1 MGFNL
6 ENLNR
11 QDAKHAKETMSQESM
26 NVRFEKEGAVA
37 ILTLDRP
44 DRLNAMADPMWDAL
58 YDHLGRIAVDDEVRA
73 VILTGAGR
81 AFCSGGDVTGMAK
94 SDIVSG
100 RARSKRRHR
109 TVTALHTL
117 EKPVI
122 AAVRGPVYGIGNAL
136 ALACDLIVASD
147 TTKFS
152 MAFKK
157 VGVVP
162 DGGAIFFLTQTL
174 GIARAKDLVYTARVV
189 PADEALKLGLV
200 IRVVPDDKLD
210 AEARAL
216 AKEMAE
222 SATYALALTKKMFQS
237 MYVPTLEQL
246 MEMETLASGVV
257 RLTHDHKEGVDAF
270 KEKRPPKFLGK

>member
-1 MGFNL
+1 
-6 ENLNR
+6 
-11 QDAKHAKETMSQESM
+11 M
-26 NVRFEKEGAVA
+26 NVRYEKEGAIAV
-37 ILTLDRP
+37 LTLDRP

-58 YDHLGRIAVDDEVRA
+58 HDHLAAIAADDEVRA
-73 VILTGAGR
+73 AILTGAGR

-100 RARSKRRHR
+100 RARSQRRHR
-109 TVTALHTL
+109 TIQALYAL

-136 ALACDLIVASD
+136 ALACDLVVASD
-147 TTKFS
+147 TAKFS

-157 VGVVP
+157 VGIVP
-162 DGGAIFFLTQTL
+162 DGGAIFFLTQYL
-174 GIARAKDLVYTARVV
+174 GIARAKDLVYTARAV
-189 PADEALKLGLV
+189 PAEEARDLGLV
-200 IRVVPDDKLD
+200 IRVVPDDRLD
-210 AEARAL
+210 ADARAL
-216 AKEMAE
+216 AREMAE
-222 SATYALALTKKMFQS
+222 SATYALALAKKMFQS

-246 MEMETLASGVV
+246 MEMETLASGAA

>member
-1 MGFNL
+1 M
-6 ENLNR
+6 
-11 QDAKHAKETMSQESM
+11 Q
-26 NVRFEKEGAVA
+26 VRLDREGAVA
-37 ILTLDRP
+37 TLTLDRP
-44 DRLNAMADPMWDAL
+44 DKLNAMAEPMWDAL
-58 YDHLGRIAVDDEVRA
+58 HGHLATIAADEEIRA

-81 AFCSGGDVTGMAK
+81 AFCSGGDVAGMAK

-100 RARSKRRHR
+100 RARSRRRHR
-109 TVTALHTL
+109 TILALYNL

-122 AAVRGPVYGIGNAL
+122 AAVRGAVYGIGNAL

-157 VGVVP
+157 VGIVP
-162 DGGAIFFLTQTL
+162 DGGAIFFLTQNL

-189 PADEALKLGLV
+189 PAGEALTLGLV
-200 IRVVPDDKLD
+200 VRVVPDDKLES
-210 AEARAL
+210 AARAL
-216 AKEMAE
+216 AAEMAE
-222 SATYALALTKKMFQS
+222 SATYALALAKKMFHS

-246 MEMETLASGVV
+246 MEMETLASGAV

>member
-1 MGFNL
+1 M
-6 ENLNR
+6 E
-11 QDAKHAKETMSQESM
+11 
-26 NVRFEKEGAVA
+26 VRLDRKGAVA
-37 ILTLDRP
+37 TLTLDRP

-58 YDHLGRIAVDDEVRA
+58 HGHLATVAADDGIRA

-100 RARSKRRHR
+100 RARSQRRHR
-109 TVTALHTL
+109 AILALYGL

-122 AAVRGPVYGIGNAL
+122 AAVRGAVYGIGNAL

-147 TTKFS
+147 TAKFS

-162 DGGAIFFLTQTL
+162 DGGAIFFLTQNL
-174 GIARAKDLVYTARVV
+174 GMARAKDLVYTARVV
-189 PADEALKLGLV
+189 PAAEALALGLV
-200 IRVVPDDKLD
+200 ARVVADDRLED
-210 AEARAL
+210 EARAL
-216 AKEMAE
+216 ATEFAE
-222 SATYALALTKKMFQS
+222 SATYALALAKKMFHS

-246 MEMETLASGVV
+246 MELETLASGAA
-257 RLTHDHKEGVDAF
+257 RLTHDHQEGVAAF

>member
-1 MGFNL
+1 
-6 ENLNR
+6 
-11 QDAKHAKETMSQESM
+11 M

-37 ILTLDRP
+37 ILTIDRP
-44 DRLNAMADPMWDAL
+44 ERLNAMADPMWDAL
-58 YDHLGRIAVDDEVRA
+58 YEHLGSIAADDGIRA
-73 VILTGAGR
+73 VVLTGAGR

-100 RARSKRRHR
+100 RVRSKRRHR
-109 TVTALHTL
+109 TVTALYTL

-122 AAVRGPVYGIGNAL
+122 AAVRGPIYGIGNAL

-147 TTKFS
+147 TAKFS

-162 DGGAIFFLTQTL
+162 DGGAVFFLTQYL

-189 PADEALKLGLV
+189 PADEALRLGLV
-200 IRVVPDDKLD
+200 MRVVPDDKLD
-210 AEARAL
+210 AEARGL

-222 SATYALALTKKMFQS
+222 SATYALALAKKMFQS

-257 RLTHDHKEGVDAF
+257 RLTHDHKEGVEAF

>member
-1 MGFNL
+1 
-6 ENLNR
+6 
-11 QDAKHAKETMSQESM
+11 M
-26 NVRFEKEGAVA
+26 NVRLDKDGAIA
-37 ILTLDRP
+37 TLTLDRP

-58 YDHLGRIAVDDEVRA
+58 YDHLGRIAVDEDVRA

-100 RARSKRRHR
+100 RARSQRRHR
-109 TVTALHTL
+109 TIQALYNL

-122 AAVRGPVYGIGNAL
+122 AAVRGAVYGIGNAL
-136 ALACDLIVASD
+136 ALACDLIIASD
-147 TTKFS
+147 TAKFS

-157 VGVVP
+157 VGLVP
-162 DGGAIFFLTQTL
+162 DGGAIFFLTQYL
-174 GIARAKDLVYTARVV
+174 GIARAKDLVYTARIV

-200 IRVVPDDKLD
+200 MRVVPDDTLD
-210 AEARAL
+210 SEARAL

-222 SATYALALTKKMFQS
+222 SATYALVLAKKMFQS

-246 MEMETLASGVV
+246 LEMETLASGVV

-270 KEKRPPKFLGK
+270 KEKRPPKFLGR

>member
-1 MGFNL
+1 
-6 ENLNR
+6 
-11 QDAKHAKETMSQESM
+11 M
-26 NVRFEKEGAVA
+26 NVRLEKDGALA

-58 YDHLGRIAVDDEVRA
+58 HGHLMTIAADDVIRA

-94 SDIVSG
+94 SDILSG
-100 RARSKRRHR
+100 RARSQRRHR
-109 TVTALHTL
+109 AVLALYNL

-122 AAVRGPVYGIGNAL
+122 AAVRGAIYGIGNAL
-136 ALACDLIVASD
+136 ALACDLVVASD
-147 TTKFS
+147 TAKFS

-162 DGGAIFFLTQTL
+162 DGGAIFFLTQNL
-174 GIARAKDLVYTARVV
+174 GIARAKELVYTARVV
-189 PADEALKLGLV
+189 PAAEALALGLV
-200 IRVVPDDKLD
+200 ARVVADDKL
-210 AEARAL
+210 EIETRAL
-216 AKEMAE
+216 ATELAE
-222 SATYALALTKKMFQS
+222 SATYALALAKKMFHS

-246 MEMETLASGVV
+246 MELETLASGAA

>member
-1 MGFNL
+1 MN
-6 ENLNR
+6 
-11 QDAKHAKETMSQESM
+11 QEPM

-58 YDHLGRIAVDDEVRA
+58 YENLGRIAVDDEVRA

-109 TVTALHTL
+109 TIHALYNL

-122 AAVRGPVYGIGNAL
+122 AAVRGPIYGIGNAL
-136 ALACDLIVASD
+136 ALACDLVVASD

-200 IRVVPDDKLD
+200 MRVVPDDKLD
-210 AEARAL
+210 SEARAL
-216 AKEMAE
+216 AQEMAE
-222 SATYALALTKKMFQS
+222 SATYALALAKKMFQS

-246 MEMETLASGVV
+246 LEMETLASGVV

-270 KEKRPPKFLGK
+270 KEKRSPKFLGK